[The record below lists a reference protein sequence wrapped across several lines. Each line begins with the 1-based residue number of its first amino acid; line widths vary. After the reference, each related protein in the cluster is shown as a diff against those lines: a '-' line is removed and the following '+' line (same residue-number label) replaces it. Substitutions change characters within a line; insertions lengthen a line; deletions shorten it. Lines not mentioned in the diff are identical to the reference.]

1 MLLSNDS
8 PLFKALEEQ
17 IKNIG
22 TIKEPEVIKEPNQP
36 NAVELKETYLWL
48 TKWDSN
54 IGHLKGYKVV
64 TSDFMAFIRDCAGD
78 AASALLNS
86 AADDNKDKVVYI
98 ENFSAKMR
106 NICSSYLNNYKNILS
121 EAIVY
126 ESNLGTKTIKDAELV
141 DIQEMGISFKSR
153 KINTGCW
160 VLYYSFNEEGSSE
173 LLYRVDKTELIRHL
187 KRELTIWPR
196 YTYTDKIQSFITLL
210 LGVKDPFINTFH
222 PKFDSSL
229 MDVIGEFAVNN
240 NEEVTLIDPNSVP
253 PNAVSDTKDI
263 NFSRNLKFLAI
274 PAPIPESY
282 DPDYDY
288 DTKHKILKV
297 GTKHE
302 DRESY

>member
-54 IGHLKGYKVV
+54 IGHLKGYRVAAN
-64 TSDFMAFIRDCAGD
+64 DFMGFAGR
-78 AASALLNS
+78 ASIPSSSMVTLNS
-86 AADDNKDKVVYI
+86 ALEDNKDKVIYI
-98 ENFSAKMR
+98 ENLPSR
-106 NICSSYLNNYKNILS
+106 IIGICVNYLDNPENILS
-121 EAIVY
+121 EAIVHG
-126 ESNLGTKTIKDAELV
+126 SNLTTKITVDADLV
-141 DIQEMGISFKSR
+141 DIQDMGKPAKKQS
-153 KINTGCW
+153 NTGCW
-160 VLYYSFNEEGSSE
+160 ILYHNFNEEGSAE
-173 LLYRVDKTELIRHL
+173 LLYRVDKTGLIRRI
-187 KRELTIWPR
+187 KREVNDWPR
-196 YTYTDKIQSFITLL
+196 STYTDRLNSLITLL
-210 LGVKDPFINTFH
+210 LGVEDPFINTFS
-222 PKFDSSL
+222 PMINPAL
-229 MDVIGEFAVNN
+229 MEVIGEFAIDQCD
-240 NEEVTLIDPNSVP
+240 EVTLIDPDSVP
-253 PNAVSDTKDI
+253 TGAVSDTKDI
-263 NFSRNLKFLAI
+263 EFTRNLKFLAI